1 MAQFYESISPARAEF
16 IRTQPVFF
24 VATAAKEGR
33 VNCSPKGMDTL
44 RVLNERT
51 VAYLDLT
58 GSGAETSAHLLHDG
72 RLTIMFCSF
81 GQKPLV
87 LRLYGRGEAVRPVDP
102 AWAELIGHFEQIPG
116 QRQII
121 VLHVESVQTS
131 CGFAVPRMELV
142 EPRQMLADW
151 ANKKGEAALTEYRA
165 KKNAVSIDGLPN
177 TVVAVDDD
185 DADEEAARVT
195 EPR

>member
-1 MAQFYESISPARAEF
+1 MAQFFEF
-16 IRTQPVFF
+16 IQIAHLDFIRAQPIFF
-24 VATAAKEGR
+24 VASAAKEGR

-58 GSGAETSAHLLHDG
+58 GSGAETSAHVLHDG

-81 GQKPLV
+81 GDKPLI

-102 AWAELIGHFEQIPG
+102 AWADLVGHFDELPG

-142 EPRQMLADW
+142 EPRQMLVEW
-151 ANKKGEAALTEYRA
+151 SVKQGEAKLSEYRA
-165 KKNAVSIDGLPN
+165 RKNRVSIDGLAN
-177 TVVAVDDD
+177 HLG
-185 DADEEAARVT
+185 
-195 EPR
+195 

>member
-1 MAQFYESISPARAEF
+1 MAQFYDTIPANLAEF

-24 VATAAKEGR
+24 VASAAKEGR

-44 RVLNERT
+44 RVLNNRT

-81 GQKPLV
+81 REKPLI
-87 LRLYGRGEAVRPVDP
+87 LRLYGRGEAVRPADP
-102 AWAELIGHFEQIPG
+102 AWADLVGHFDELPG
-116 QRQII
+116 HRQII

-131 CGFAVPRMELV
+131 CGFAVPRMEMV
-142 EPRQMLADW
+142 EPRNMLVEW
-151 ANKKGEAALTEYRA
+151 SVKQGEAKLGEYRA
-165 KKNAVSIDGLPN
+165 RKNRVSIDGLAN
-177 TVVAVDDD
+177 HLG
-185 DADEEAARVT
+185 
-195 EPR
+195 